1 MKFVNLFSLPKGKKI
16 TDKYLGR
23 VLVSSICGILLC
35 MGCLAGST
43 WAWFTV
49 SLENTGNVI
58 EIDRPKIQVSV
69 ADVAAFESGSV
80 LDSGSYKLVIKRNVL
95 EADFSQKSDLY
106 VTLTVTEKSSES
118 RETIESISVFTVLQ
132 AKDGY
137 QAEVELE
144 LATDCTVFWTVSWFE
159 PNGAKLVDGVVTLG
173 EDDSEE
179 KEPTKDEDEK
189 SDEDDASEGSDNP
202 DAENPSE
209 GSDNPDAEKPSEG
222 SDNPDAEKPSEGS
235 DNPDAEKPSEGSDN
249 PNAEKPSEGSDTPD
263 DEKTSEEGGDN
274 TGDGE
279 NTANTSNEEAG
290 ETGSDSDDEE
300 TDE

>member
-1 MKFVNLFSLPKGKKI
+1 MKFVNLFSFPKGKKI

-58 EIDRPKIQVSV
+58 EIDRPEIQVS
-69 ADVAAFESGSV
+69 ADGAAFESGSV
-80 LDSGSYKLVIKRNVL
+80 LGSGSYKLVIERI

-137 QAEVELE
+137 HAEVELK
-144 LATDCTVFWTVSWFE
+144 LATDSTVSWTVSWFA
-159 PNGAKLVDGVVTLG
+159 PNGAELIDGVVILG

-179 KEPTKDEDEK
+179 KDPTKDEDEK

-202 DAENPSE
+202 DAE
-209 GSDNPDAEKPSEG
+209 KPSEG
-222 SDNPDAEKPSEGS
+222 SDNPD
-235 DNPDAEKPSEGSDN
+235 
-249 PNAEKPSEGSDTPD
+249 AEKPSEGSDTPD

>member
-58 EIDRPKIQVSV
+58 EIDRPEIRVRV
-69 ADVAAFESGSV
+69 ADGTAFESGSV
-80 LDSGSYKLVIKRNVL
+80 LGSGSYKLLIKRNNL

-106 VTLTVTEKSSES
+106 VTLTVTEKPSES
-118 RETIESISVFTVLQ
+118 RETTESISVFTVLQ

-137 QAEVELE
+137 QGEVELE
-144 LATDCTVFWTVSWFE
+144 LATDCTVFWTVSWFA
-159 PNGAKLVDGVVTLG
+159 PLG

-179 KEPTKDEDEK
+179 KDPTKDEDEK

-202 DAENPSE
+202 DAE
-209 GSDNPDAEKPSEG
+209 
-222 SDNPDAEKPSEGS
+222 
-235 DNPDAEKPSEGSDN
+235 
-249 PNAEKPSEGSDTPD
+249 
-263 DEKTSEEGGDN
+263 
-274 TGDGE
+274 
-279 NTANTSNEEAG
+279 
-290 ETGSDSDDEE
+290 
-300 TDE
+300 

>member
-1 MKFVNLFSLPKGKKI
+1 MKFVNLFSFPKGKKI

-58 EIDRPKIQVSV
+58 EIDRPEIQVRV

-80 LDSGSYKLVIKRNVL
+80 LGSGSYKLVIERK
-95 EADFSQKSDLY
+95 DFSQKSDLY

-137 QAEVELE
+137 QAEVKLK
-144 LATDCTVFWTVSWFE
+144 LATDCTVSWSVSWFK
-159 PNGAKLVDGVVTLG
+159 PNGAKLVNEVVTLG

-189 SDEDDASEGSDNP
+189 SDEDDA
-202 DAENPSE
+202 SE

-249 PNAEKPSEGSDTPD
+249 PDAEKPSEGSDTPD

>member
-58 EIDRPKIQVSV
+58 EIDRPEIQVSV
-69 ADVAAFESGSV
+69 ADGAAFESGSV
-80 LDSGSYKLVIKRNVL
+80 LGSGSYKLVIERNDL

-106 VTLTVTEKSSES
+106 VTLTVTEKPSES
-118 RETIESISVFTVLQ
+118 RETTESISVFTVLQ

-137 QAEVELE
+137 QGEVELE
-144 LATDCTVFWTVSWFE
+144 LATDCTVFWTVSWFA
-159 PNGAKLVDGVVTLG
+159 PNGAELIDGVVTLG

-202 DAENPSE
+202 DAE
-209 GSDNPDAEKPSEG
+209 KPSEG
-222 SDNPDAEKPSEGS
+222 SDNPD
-235 DNPDAEKPSEGSDN
+235 
-249 PNAEKPSEGSDTPD
+249 AEKPSEGSDTPD

-290 ETGSDSDDEE
+290 EIGSDSDDEE